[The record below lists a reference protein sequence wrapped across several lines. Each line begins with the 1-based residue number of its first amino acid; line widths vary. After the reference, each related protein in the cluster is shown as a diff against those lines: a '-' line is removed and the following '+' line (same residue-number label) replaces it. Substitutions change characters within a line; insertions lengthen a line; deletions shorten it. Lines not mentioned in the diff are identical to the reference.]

1 MSEVCLCQ
9 CKHRRSQSTYRH
21 VGFRNNLIIGEIFS
35 VPLFQLL
42 TRNNFKY
49 RSVQKAFFQCE
60 HVESDLVLT
69 RHALLVTN
77 LALKKLTQF
86 SPNLSVLTA
95 LPNDEI
101 GLLHEKSRGRRV
113 CWGLRSRLSSSQKR
127 ILHQT
132 NIAYPDESDS
142 RQNITR
148 NAQITLFHFTPF
160 RAVYFRIQVV
170 LTIDFDP
177 RRYPFPP
184 FFLPMV
190 NKNRYIIPNT
200 CCNVKHCRKRREQ
213 PKKRTRKE

>member
-1 MSEVCLCQ
+1 MSEVCLRLICVFVSIHI
-9 CKHRRSQSTYRH
+9 HRRSQSTYRH
-21 VGFRNNLIIGEIFS
+21 VGFRNNLIIGETFS
-35 VPLFQLL
+35 LPLFQPL
-42 TRNNFKY
+42 TRNFSNIGVY
-49 RSVQKAFFQCE
+49 RRLFSTTRSSCHVVGSV
-60 HVESDLVLT
+60 
-69 RHALLVTN
+69 
-77 LALKKLTQF
+77 KLTQF

-113 CWGLRSRLSSSQKR
+113 CWGLRSRLSSSQKP

-132 NIAYPDESDS
+132 NIAYPDESGS

-160 RAVYFRIQVV
+160 TVYFRIQVV

-213 PKKRTRKE
+213 PKKRT